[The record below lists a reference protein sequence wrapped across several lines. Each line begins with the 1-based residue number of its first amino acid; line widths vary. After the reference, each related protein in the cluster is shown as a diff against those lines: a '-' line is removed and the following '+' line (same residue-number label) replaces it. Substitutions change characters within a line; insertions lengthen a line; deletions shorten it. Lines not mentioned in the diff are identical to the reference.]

1 MSDKNIKTI
10 DHSASDNVYLHKDF
24 HGALCYAIKYLDDN
38 FGPDAA
44 EDYLKQVAR
53 TYFAPLTEKLK
64 EDGLSALEKHWNK
77 VFNEEN
83 GNFSIKN
90 EGGTLILTVNECPA
104 IAHMKKQGY
113 FYTDRYCLTTVVVNE
128 TVCAEAGYQC
138 SCHYERGE
146 GKCVQKFWKS
156 EGKQ

>member
-1 MSDKNIKTI
+1 MNDKNMKII
-10 DHSASDNVYLHKDF
+10 DRKASDNVYMHKDF

-38 FGPDAA
+38 FGPDAT

-53 TYFAPLTEKLK
+53 AYFAPLTEKLK
-64 EDGLSALEKHWNK
+64 KDGLPALEKHWNRI
-77 VFNEEN
+77 FTEEK

-90 EGGTLILTVNECPA
+90 EGGTLILTVDECPA
-104 IAHMKKQGY
+104 IAYMKKHGY

-128 TVCAEAGYQC
+128 TVCAEAGYRC
-138 SCHYERGE
+138 SCHYEPGE